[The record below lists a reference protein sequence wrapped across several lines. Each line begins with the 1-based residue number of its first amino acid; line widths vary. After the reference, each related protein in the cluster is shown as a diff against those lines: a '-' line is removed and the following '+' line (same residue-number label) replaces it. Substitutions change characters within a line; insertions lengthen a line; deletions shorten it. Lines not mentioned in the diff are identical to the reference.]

1 MNTIT
6 LEKVLTRLEIESKN
20 WISPIVTL
28 ISIRTK
34 DPFRILIS
42 TVLSLR
48 TKDAVTA
55 KASKTLFNIA
65 KTPEEILKL
74 NQKEI
79 EELIYPVGFYK
90 TKAKNIK
97 KIAKIILDD
106 HNGKV
111 PDDLDELLTLPGV
124 GRKTANLVITEAY
137 NKLGICVDTH
147 VHRISNRF
155 GYVQTKNPNETEM
168 TLRAKLPKKW
178 WKKYNNILVSFGQ
191 TICRPISPKC
201 SICPVQKDCEWK
213 KPFTTKRHQDTFFT
227 LFKVCPY
234 IFFIYWI

>member
-1 MNTIT
+1 MNTKT
-6 LEKVLTRLEIESKN
+6 LEKVLTRLEKESKN

-48 TKDAVTA
+48 TKDVVTA
-55 KASKTLFNIA
+55 KASETLFNIA
-65 KTPEEILKL
+65 KTPKEILKL
-74 NQKEI
+74 NQKKI
-79 EELIYPVGFYK
+79 EELIYPVGFYR

-111 PDDLDELLTLPGV
+111 PDDLDELLTLPGI

-137 NKLGICVDTH
+137 NKPGICVDTH

-155 GYVQTKNPNETEM
+155 GYVKTKNPYETEM
-168 TLRAKLPKKW
+168 ALRAKLPKKW

-201 SICPVQKDCEWK
+201 SLCPVQKYCEWK
-213 KPFTTKRHQDTFFT
+213 KTQSTRAQNS
-227 LFKVCPY
+227 
-234 IFFIYWI
+234 